1 MSQSYFVAAA
11 AGAPGQLSFP
21 YGNVHF
27 VARGCTPSS
36 SITVSVTWP
45 GPVTGMAY
53 WKFGPASAGAAD
65 SWYQPAGAV
74 VSGNTTSV
82 VVTDGGQGD
91 DDRAANGVIVDPSGP
106 ARVGAAPGARPI
118 PALEPRM
125 LAMAMLLM
133 LAAGLWNLRRRRG

>member
-1 MSQSYFVAAA
+1 
-11 AGAPGQLSFP
+11 
-21 YGNVHF
+21 
-27 VARGCTPSS
+27 
-36 SITVSVTWP
+36 
-45 GPVTGMAY
+45 
-53 WKFGPASAGAAD
+53 
-65 SWYQPAGAV
+65 
-74 VSGNTTSV
+74 V

-106 ARVGAAPGARPI
+106 ARVGAASDATPI